1 MQSNGVPVENVE
13 IKVSKA
19 KITISNGTHINDG
32 EALDREKSS
41 LVVAVKKQTRQ
52 LNRMET
58 DIVRLMGQHLRE
70 MGYQ

>member
-1 MQSNGVPVENVE
+1 MQSNGVPVD

-19 KITISNGTHINDG
+19 KIPISNGTHIDDD
-32 EALDREKSS
+32 EVLDKEKSS
-41 LVVAVKKQTRQ
+41 LIAVKQQTRQ

-58 DIVRLMGQHLRE
+58 DTVRLMGQHLRE